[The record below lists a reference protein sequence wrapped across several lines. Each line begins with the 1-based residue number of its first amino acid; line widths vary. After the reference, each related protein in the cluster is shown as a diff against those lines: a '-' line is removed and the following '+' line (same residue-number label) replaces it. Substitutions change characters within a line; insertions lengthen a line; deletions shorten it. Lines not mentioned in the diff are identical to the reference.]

1 MFRPKQCL
9 IIFPGRYFEKC
20 FFFIYIYN
28 MLKVFTCLHNKM
40 TQGGWVAH
48 LCLILCLYV
57 DKVSCL
63 CLVYEQLK
71 IEIKKKVKFPCEM
84 FIFLKI

>member
-1 MFRPKQCL
+1 
-9 IIFPGRYFEKC
+9 
-20 FFFIYIYN
+20 
-28 MLKVFTCLHNKM
+28 M

-71 IEIKKKVKFPCEM
+71 IEIKKKLSFHVKCLFFKDLGVKFVSALQKLYGAVE
-84 FIFLKI
+84 KY